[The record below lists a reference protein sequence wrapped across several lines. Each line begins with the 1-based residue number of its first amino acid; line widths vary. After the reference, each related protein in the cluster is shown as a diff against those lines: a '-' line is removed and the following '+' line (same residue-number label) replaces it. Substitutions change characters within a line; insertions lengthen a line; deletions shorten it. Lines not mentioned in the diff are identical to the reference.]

1 MASFAVSLH
10 RRKLELSE
18 SFFALMPIINMNM
31 AKEKAKVLQFPASRM
46 VEGRYDMIHERNK
59 TSMSVRLA
67 RQDKFIESLV
77 DLYSSRII
85 GKLEYHGFDV
95 DTEDFI
101 REYSKD
107 SPPLLSCLQPSH
119 GREHPR
125 QTIQN
130 KREEIIKEGKQDC

>member
-1 MASFAVSLH
+1 
-10 RRKLELSE
+10 
-18 SFFALMPIINMNM
+18 MNM

-67 RQDKFIESLV
+67 RQDKFVESLV
-77 DLYSSRII
+77 DLYSSRIV

-101 REYSKD
+101 RDYSLV
-107 SPPLLSCLQPSH
+107 SEALVSCLMRSL
-119 GREHPR
+119 GREHPL
-125 QTIQN
+125 QKIQH
-130 KREEIIKEGKQDC
+130 KLEEIIDEGKQER